1 MPVEKNWMFLVFPSL
16 VGSTPAAAPAILL
29 GLMVFLRLPKAACAF
44 APDPVAVQDSLWHRV
59 EKQYQ
64 LRT

>member
-1 MPVEKNWMFLVFPSL
+1 MFLVCSAL
-16 VGSTPAAAPAILL
+16 AGNTPAAAPTILL

-44 APDPVAVQDSLWHRV
+44 APDPVAVLGSLWHRV

>member
-1 MPVEKNWMFLVFPSL
+1 MFLVCPAL
-16 VGSTPAAAPAILL
+16 AGNTPAAAPVMLL
-29 GLMVFLRLPKAACAF
+29 GLMVFFYLPKAACAF
-44 APDPVAVQDSLWHRV
+44 APDPVAVQGSLWHRV